1 MRITKDI
8 TPIFFKKHKAV
19 KKPKQHS
26 DSEVENE
33 QYLHILK
40 PSLDSFI
47 HSYNPLNFSLLES
60 LLELYIKFFLF
71 LQKIDSSDFLQNK
84 KEEIAIKKIS
94 KKINKK
100 TKKGKKQ

>member
-1 MRITKDI
+1 VRITKDI

-47 HSYNPLNFSLLES
+47 HSYNPLNFSLLD
-60 LLELYIKFFLF
+60 LCIKFFLF
-71 LQKIDSSDFLQNK
+71 LQKIDSSNFLQNK